1 MKKNKLNKEEL
12 LIEDELIGG
21 KYFDVSKLEFNEIA
35 NSLKARK
42 KDTVMNTRINKDDLE
57 AIKQVSK
64 KLGVKYQSFLAELI
78 HRVAKNA

>member
-1 MKKNKLNKEEL
+1 MKKNKLNKQEL
-12 LIEDELIGG
+12 LIEDELING

-35 NSLKARK
+35 DSLKARK
-42 KDTVMNTRINKDDLE
+42 KDTVMNIRINRDDLE
-57 AIKQVSK
+57 AIKQISK